1 MDIIKFTT
9 AGNLFDNEKEL
20 TIYKYGT
27 TKAEQ
32 VYTYTDEQQAE
43 KYLEQYRHKRL
54 SELMYKLVELI
65 LEANKTRTQ
74 TESYLRDIDTLYQE
88 INEAKLYTLDEL
100 VSWYYSGQ
108 HKNIARI
115 MPPEDEKKRY
125 VSLFNLFNHI
135 TEFCNWYFCKRL
147 HERYDKTA

>member
-9 AGNLFDNEKEL
+9 QSNLFDNEKEL
-20 TIYKYGT
+20 TIYKHGT

-32 VYTYTDEQQAE
+32 VYIYTDEQQAE

-54 SELMYKLVELI
+54 TELMYKLVELI
-65 LEANKTRTQ
+65 LAANRTRPQSET
-74 TESYLRDIDTLYQE
+74 YLRNVDQLYQE

-115 MPPEDEKKRY
+115 MPPDDEKEKH
-125 VSLFNLFNHI
+125 VNLFNLFTHV
-135 TEFCNWYFCKRL
+135 TTFCDWYFHKRL
-147 HERYDKTA
+147 NEVFDKTA